1 MRTLDTALVAADDD
15 GLQELVVLALLV
27 PLLDG
32 LDRVVA
38 LLTLAQDHALK
49 RDLVPLP
56 PLIAVHGVVPTNNG
70 GDLANADLLDCGQKL
85 LHVTGARLG
94 IRIAPIA
101 KEVDEDLGNPVLLGG
116 LEQGVQ
122 MRLLRVL
129 RDS

>member
-1 MRTLDTALVAADDD
+1 MRTLDTGLIAADDD
-15 GLQELVVLALLV
+15 RLEELVVLARLV

-38 LLTLAQDHALK
+38 LLALAEDHALE

-70 GDLANADLLDCGQKL
+70 GDLANADLLDCGQQL

-94 IRIAPIA
+94 VRITAIT
-101 KEVDEDLGNPVLLGG
+101 KEVDEDLGDPVLLGG
-116 LEQGVQ
+116 LEQGIQ
-122 MRLLRVL
+122 MRLL
-129 RDS
+129 